1 MTNYF
6 SHDQNAIQD
15 PKMMVL
21 LSKCGVGG
29 VGIYWIIIEILHQ
42 QKDGKITLEAF
53 DEYINFYCS
62 FESRGTD
69 YPSKIKQ
76 VLAGAKQN
84 LANNNLLEAKPSNEN
99 LLATD
104 GKFIWSERVF
114 KNKKNMELLA
124 EKRAEAG
131 KLGGLSKAK
140 GKQNLASASKSQ
152 ANSSKDL
159 AIKRKEKKRKEKNNT
174 FVLREGQE
182 KELKEIL
189 IIWNEVYKQNLK
201 SFRAI
206 ESNYAYWREVY
217 EFNEIMQAISNS
229 KETWLSGKPIETFFR
244 RKNPNGELV
253 DYISQALNIIK
264 EESKENPKVAIIG
277 EGEYAL

>member
-1 MTNYF
+1 
-6 SHDQNAIQD
+6 
-15 PKMMVL
+15 
-21 LSKCGVGG
+21 
-29 VGIYWIIIEILHQ
+29 
-42 QKDGKITLEAF
+42 
-53 DEYINFYCS
+53 
-62 FESRGTD
+62 
-69 YPSKIKQ
+69 
-76 VLAGAKQN
+76 
-84 LANNNLLEAKPSNEN
+84 
-99 LLATD
+99 
-104 GKFIWSERVF
+104 
-114 KNKKNMELLA
+114 
-124 EKRAEAG
+124 G